1 MALLIVAIFLARP
14 IVLAPAGSKDAV
26 VPILVDVSRSM
37 RVADADGRPRISSRR
52 SVRQLVPAL
61 SGRFGRIYG
70 VGIRRRPPRRQSLGV
85 AQQRPTR
92 AVATSVTCTRRVAGI
107 IVVSDGGDANN
118 APDVSE
124 GPPIFAVGVGSPEG
138 VKDREILGVT
148 AGDPRL
154 DQSSVDLQVSVAS
167 SRYGRT
173 PFDLRLL
180 SNGKLLESRK
190 VAPAADGSPIEAMF
204 TVSPDPQNATVYTVE
219 VQPEPDEVI
228 TENNTRS
235 VLVNPAGRRRKILL
249 LAGSPGY
256 EHSFV
261 TR

>member
-1 MALLIVAIFLARP
+1 M
-14 IVLAPAGSKDAV
+14 
-26 VPILVDVSRSM
+26 
-37 RVADADGRPRISSRR
+37 
-52 SVRQLVPAL
+52 
-61 SGRFGRIYG
+61 
-70 VGIRRRPPRRQSLGV
+70 
-85 AQQRPTR
+85 
-92 AVATSVTCTRRVAGI
+92 
-107 IVVSDGGDANN
+107 
-118 APDVSE
+118 
-124 GPPIFAVGVGSPEG
+124 
-138 VKDREILGVT
+138 KDREILGVT

-190 VAPAADGSPIEAMF
+190 VAPAADGSPIETMF

-256 EHSFV
+256 EHSFLSRALTLDAGLEMDV
-261 TR
+261 VVKKGKNENGEGTFLVQAGSGRASTLTAGFPSTREALFGYDALVIANIEGDFFTRAQLTSAAEFASERGGGLLVLGGRSFTSRGLIGTPPEAALPSS